1 MSSTL
6 NWTYR
11 GNKKK
16 LKVESTKKTSREHSK
31 KRIKTTSFVASSSK
45 EDSLPTRT
53 MAVYHLLLSSP
64 PSLLLLPPS
73 PRRPNLTLIRRI
85 PAYPRL
91 GHSTSLL
98 SSSSP
103 VIRKILVRSTLR
115 EDQPVASDA
124 EIPTLLI
131 GEDSAAFE
139 LGKQKL
145 VSWVYFGVVLGVV
158 LFILNVVWIDNST
171 GFGKS
176 YIDAV
181 SNISGSSEVCKH

>member
-1 MSSTL
+1 
-6 NWTYR
+6 
-11 GNKKK
+11 
-16 LKVESTKKTSREHSK
+16 
-31 KRIKTTSFVASSSK
+31 
-45 EDSLPTRT
+45 

-85 PAYPRL
+85 PAHPRL
-91 GHSTSLL
+91 GNSTSLL

-115 EDQPVASDA
+115 EDQPIASDS
-124 EIPTLLI
+124 ESSPTLLI

-176 YIDAV
+176 FIDAV
-181 SNISGSSEVCKH
+181 SNISGSPEV